1 MERVSTRSLIAVRAV
16 VVAVGAVG
24 LGLLRCTSNTGPAE
38 TITVTLTVTPPSVPA
53 GGVVTV
59 TAAAVPSGN
68 VSIQQITIQATG
80 VFSVAESVAVQGAGS
95 ESVTRNYVVPSQTP
109 PGRVD
114 FTATARDGSVVGH
127 AEAPATVLDV
137 SPPTLSGTLTGS
149 GGGSTFAPGDTIR
162 VAVAAID
169 QDKVVWVG
177 YRMGAPA
184 SRSDSVAGA
193 AVRVNDTFALVVPMG
208 WVGTST
214 VTAFAR
220 DSSGNGAQ
228 TSLGSLAVV
237 NAVRRPTRTIPL
249 AAPVYDI
256 AFDSKRSA
264 LYLSQPQSQQVAV
277 LSTTT
282 MTLQKPIALFG
293 SPSGLDLS
301 VGGDSLVVAL
311 KSTQLLAI
319 VNLVTGRVDT
329 VRLNTGAP
337 GLDHLRVAAN
347 DAALVSLT
355 FGGSGYG
362 GSIWEYDLLNG
373 SQRRRTDA
381 GIGGAVTEAVP
392 FARPVDRSRI
402 LLLIDGSCCPE
413 EGDMYVSAR
422 DTIAVH
428 RGTVSQF
435 FPTVSADSTGTVF
448 LIGAS
453 LFDQA
458 LNPITVLTSPGYN
471 GGATVVA
478 PSGALAYLA
487 SNVGYLK
494 VRIPDGSVLEQV
506 LLPGV
511 PGQLDVLPNG
521 QTLVAVTVDP
531 NTGVRQLSLVD
542 LR

>member
-1 MERVSTRSLIAVRAV
+1 VGRVSTRSLIAVRAV
-16 VVAVGAVG
+16 VVAVGALG
-24 LGLLRCTSNTGPAE
+24 LGLLRCTSNTGPAD
-38 TITVTLTVTPPSVPA
+38 TITVTLTVNPPSVPA

-68 VSIQQITIQATG
+68 VSIQRITIQATG
-80 VFSVAESVAVQGAGS
+80 VFSVAESVAVEGAGS
-95 ESVTRNYVVPSQTP
+95 QSVTRNYVVPSQTA

-114 FTATARDGSVVGH
+114 FTATARGGSVVGH
-127 AEAPATVLDV
+127 AQAPATVLDV

-149 GGGSTFAPGDTIR
+149 GGGSTFVPGDTIR
-162 VAVAAID
+162 VAVAATD

-193 AVRVNDTFALVVPMG
+193 AVTVNDTFALVVPMG

-237 NAVRRPTRTIPL
+237 NAVRRPTRNIPL
-249 AAPVYDI
+249 AAPYDI
-256 AFDSKRSA
+256 AFDSKRSV

-282 MTLQKPIALFG
+282 MTLQTPIALFG

-362 GSIWEYDLLNG
+362 GSIWEYYLLNG

-381 GIGGAVTEAVP
+381 GFGGAVTEAVP

-402 LLLIDGSCCPE
+402 LLLIDDSCCPE
-413 EGDMYVSAR
+413 EGDVYVSAT
-422 DTIAVH
+422 DAIAVH
-428 RGTVSQF
+428 QGTVSQY
-435 FPTVSADSTGTVF
+435 FPTVSADSTGKVF
-448 LIGAS
+448 LIGAR

-487 SNVGYLK
+487 SNVGYIK
-494 VRIPDGSVLEQV
+494 VRIPDGAVLEQV

-511 PGQLDVLPNG
+511 PGQLVVLPNG

-531 NTGVRQLSLVD
+531 NNSVPQLSLVD

>member
-1 MERVSTRSLIAVRAV
+1 
-16 VVAVGAVG
+16 
-24 LGLLRCTSNTGPAE
+24 
-38 TITVTLTVTPPSVPA
+38 
-53 GGVVTV
+53 
-59 TAAAVPSGN
+59 
-68 VSIQQITIQATG
+68 
-80 VFSVAESVAVQGAGS
+80 
-95 ESVTRNYVVPSQTP
+95 
-109 PGRVD
+109 
-114 FTATARDGSVVGH
+114 
-127 AEAPATVLDV
+127 
-137 SPPTLSGTLTGS
+137 
-149 GGGSTFAPGDTIR
+149 
-162 VAVAAID
+162 
-169 QDKVVWVG
+169 
-177 YRMGAPA
+177 
-184 SRSDSVAGA
+184 
-193 AVRVNDTFALVVPMG
+193 
-208 WVGTST
+208 
-214 VTAFAR
+214 
-220 DSSGNGAQ
+220 
-228 TSLGSLAVV
+228 V
-237 NAVRRPTRTIPL
+237 NAVRRPTRNIPL
-249 AAPVYDI
+249 AAPYDI
-256 AFDSKRSA
+256 AFDSKRSV

-282 MTLQKPIALFG
+282 MTLQTPIALFG

-362 GSIWEYDLLNG
+362 GSIWEYYLLNG

-381 GIGGAVTEAVP
+381 GFGGAVTEAVP

-402 LLLIDGSCCPE
+402 LLLIDDSCCPE
-413 EGDMYVSAR
+413 EGDVYVSAT
-422 DTIAVH
+422 DAIAVH
-428 RGTVSQF
+428 QGTVSQY
-435 FPTVSADSTGTVF
+435 FPTVSADSTGKVF
-448 LIGAS
+448 LIGAR

-487 SNVGYLK
+487 SNVGYIK
-494 VRIPDGSVLEQV
+494 VRIPDGAVLEQV

-511 PGQLDVLPNG
+511 PGQLVVLPNG

-531 NTGVRQLSLVD
+531 NNSVPQLSLVD